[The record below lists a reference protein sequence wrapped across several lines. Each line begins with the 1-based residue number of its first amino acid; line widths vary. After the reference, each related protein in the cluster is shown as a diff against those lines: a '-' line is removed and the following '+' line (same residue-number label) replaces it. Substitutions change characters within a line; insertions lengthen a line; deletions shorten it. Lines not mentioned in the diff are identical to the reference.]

1 MIYLDRKQ
9 NPHILKKYVFLFAAA
24 LLTACGNPNIIEFDI
39 NAPGLNDATFI
50 VKTDAGKDAFGG
62 NVVNGKC
69 TVKSSLEA
77 EGFYTFDVVK
87 NGAKRHEAYEIFLEP
102 GKYIINV
109 DPNHLDN
116 YPSVVSDSKRE
127 QELSTYH
134 NLVTRLTKNYKQEA
148 DSLTKELSKKGDRLD
163 RDQFNALNQKM
174 VNAQEKARSA
184 AIAALEQ
191 FIKTNPNSEFAARFM
206 EQQDYRG
213 QPAKYYALYQQ
224 MGATAKNSAEGKMI
238 GESLSHLVKL
248 SVDQP
253 APPINGKT
261 FDGKT
266 FAQITAGKKVFLI
279 DFWRAGNSFSRSNH
293 TDILNIYDDLKK
305 KGLEVI
311 SVSLDSKADWWTTA
325 VRDDKLPWPQMADLK
340 GEDSPN
346 IVNWGISKVPTYDI
360 VSSDW
365 KLVATDVSLAEL
377 SLTLSEYIE
386 KHK

>member
-1 MIYLDRKQ
+1 
-9 NPHILKKYVFLFAAA
+9 LKKYILIFAAT

-50 VKTDAGKDAFGG
+50 VKTDNGKDAFGG

-69 TVKSSLEA
+69 IVKSSLEA
-77 EGFYTFDVVK
+77 EGFYTFDIVK
-87 NGAKRHEAYEIFLEP
+87 NGAKKHDSFEIFLEP

-109 DPNHLDN
+109 DAKHLDS
-116 YPSVVSDSKRE
+116 YPSVVSDSKRQ
-127 QELSTYH
+127 QELSAYH
-134 NLVTRLTKNYKQEA
+134 NLVTQLSKGFKTEA
-148 DSLTKELSKKGDRLD
+148 DSLNTELIKKGDHLD
-163 RDQFNALNQKM
+163 RDRFNALNQKLS
-174 VNAQEKARSA
+174 NARDKARSTSFS
-184 AIAALEQ
+184 ALEQ
-191 FIKTNPNSEFAARFM
+191 FIKSNPNSEFAARFM
-206 EQQDYRG
+206 EEQEYRS

-224 MGATAKNSAEGKMI
+224 MGAQAKNSAEGKMI
-238 GESLSHLVKL
+238 GDALSHLVKL
-248 SVDQP
+248 LPGQT

-266 FAQITAGKKVFLI
+266 FAQISAGKKVFLI
-279 DFWRAGNSFSRSNH
+279 DFWRAGNSFSRTNH
-293 TDILNIYDDLKK
+293 NDILNVYDELKK

-325 VRDDKLPWPQMADLK
+325 VKDDKLPWPQMADLK

-360 VSSDW
+360 VSGDW
-365 KLVATDVSLAEL
+365 KLVATDVTLGEL